1 MCDSVVWFS
10 DGLGVFGMKAK
21 FGGGVA
27 EARGSIAG
35 TTFSRN
41 KGGSYA
47 RQRVTPVNPQTAAQ
61 QAQRSRIS
69 ELATHWGQTLTQAQR
84 DGWVVFAENFPI
96 TDVFGDSLVLS
107 GAQGYTRIN
116 SRLLAAGQTRIDTAP
131 SDQAV
136 TDLTSASAV
145 IELTGGTAVITFAPT
160 PVGANDHVQVFA
172 TPGVSPGV
180 SFMKNKLRLL
190 VTSSAA
196 QATGLDVATEY
207 IARFGALPVA
217 GQKVGLRVRTIR
229 NSNGAVDAS
238 LVADTI
244 VIA

>member
-1 MCDSVVWFS
+1 
-10 DGLGVFGMKAK
+10 MKVK

-116 SRLLAAGQTRIDTAP
+116 SRLLAAG
-131 SDQAV
+131 
-136 TDLTSASAV
+136 
-145 IELTGGTAVITFAPT
+145 
-160 PVGANDHVQVFA
+160 
-172 TPGVSPGV
+172 
-180 SFMKNKLRLL
+180 
-190 VTSSAA
+190 
-196 QATGLDVATEY
+196 
-207 IARFGALPVA
+207 
-217 GQKVGLRVRTIR
+217 
-229 NSNGAVDAS
+229 
-238 LVADTI
+238 
-244 VIA
+244 